1 MDFEPSQTS
10 EISTDKAFAVYQM
23 KHFIYLGD
31 LEKCNGTFT
40 EPVCVKEVK
49 DIGALSFRSE
59 KTVKR
64 YCAEKDNSLI
74 ILPDGECAEK
84 SYILDEK
91 VNTYHNRA
99 NRTPALY

>member
-1 MDFEPSQTS
+1 
-10 EISTDKAFAVYQM
+10 M

-91 VNTYHNRA
+91 VNKYTA
-99 NRTPALY
+99 NISVLANSNFTPLHKYY